1 MEIKF
6 MSYAARAYAKIV
18 PVSAPTYLFATING
32 DANPRYRFVKV
43 PQFMEFRSTSKP
55 SFGTK
60 PYPEG
65 PRYVLT
71 AGYTKDGVTRTLEF
85 VFPSKPQSMTYDLS
99 KDSDD
104 VRCTYY
110 SDPATGDLHVS
121 VSGSLTVRYD
131 DIEKTLSGTWS
142 GTFDHG
148 GENGN
153 EEFPITGEFV
163 ADANLSKRKN
173 TY

>member
-1 MEIKF
+1 
-6 MSYAARAYAKIV
+6 MSYAARAYATIL
-18 PVSAPTYLFATING
+18 PASAHTYLSATING

-43 PQFMEFRSTSKP
+43 PEFMEFRSTSVP
-55 SFGTK
+55 SFGPK

-71 AGYTKDGVTRTLEF
+71 AGHTKDGVTRTLEF

-110 SDPATGDLHVS
+110 SNPATGDLHVS

-148 GENGN
+148 GEDGN
-153 EEFPITGEFV
+153 EEFPITGEFAAN
-163 ADANLSKRKN
+163 ADLSRKKN

>member
-1 MEIKF
+1 
-6 MSYAARAYAKIV
+6 
-18 PVSAPTYLFATING
+18 
-32 DANPRYRFVKV
+32 
-43 PQFMEFRSTSKP
+43 
-55 SFGTK
+55 
-60 PYPEG
+60 
-65 PRYVLT
+65 
-71 AGYTKDGVTRTLEF
+71 
-85 VFPSKPQSMTYDLS
+85 
-99 KDSDD
+99 
-104 VRCTYY
+104 
-110 SDPATGDLHVS
+110 
-121 VSGSLTVRYD
+121 VRYD